1 MIWFIVNT
9 SIYRHADHNVITNVT
24 DLDEKGYGV
33 KLRAT
38 FLEKQKKLIPFGNTT
53 NMRTL

>member
-1 MIWFIVNT
+1 MVMEPSWPIT
-9 SIYRHADHNVITNVT
+9 RHADHNVIANVT

-38 FLEKQKKLIPFGNTT
+38 FLEKQKKLVPFGNTT